1 VSSQLTR
8 ADRLGAVRVRLGIGR
23 GDDGYKVDPGLYA
36 LGEPDPTSPVLV
48 TANYKLTFDA
58 LRSSVGALDA
68 WILVLDTRGINVW
81 CAAGKHT
88 FSTDE
93 VVRQL
98 QGARLGDLL
107 AHNRLILPQL
117 GATGVAAHEVRRQS
131 GFRVVYGPVRA
142 SDVPA
147 FLAAGMKATPEMRE
161 PKFGL
166 LDRLVLAPV
175 ELTGSRRPA
184 AWMLAGVLLFAIVS
198 TRPLTAGAVGLA
210 LLRDAAPF
218 LLGLLGGAVL
228 TPALLPWLPARA
240 FAAKGALVGVA
251 LAAVLAIA
259 ARTGVLAGSADML
272 IAGAIGSYA
281 AMNFTGSSPFTSM
294 SGVEREMRVWLP
306 LQAGAGAVGLAL
318 FVLKGFLR

>member
-1 VSSQLTR
+1 M
-8 ADRLGAVRVRLGIGR
+8 
-23 GDDGYKVDPGLYA
+23 DPGLYA